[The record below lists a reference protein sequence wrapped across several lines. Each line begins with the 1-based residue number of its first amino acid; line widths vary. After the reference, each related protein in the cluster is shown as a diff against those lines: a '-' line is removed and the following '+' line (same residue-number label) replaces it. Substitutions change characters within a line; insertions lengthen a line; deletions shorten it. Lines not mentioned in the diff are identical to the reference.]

1 MKTKKGVKAFKKGLI
16 CKDYQF
22 KENEIFGTDKVK
34 VCEKGFHYC
43 ENPLDVLDYY
53 DLCDSEFAEVE
64 DMGVTQVEGNKS
76 ATNKIKI
83 GAKLDLK
90 GFIKL
95 AFDFLFDKVK
105 VTGNIESGNYS
116 KVATSGHSSQVA
128 TLGHY
133 SQVATSGD
141 SSKVATLGHYSQV
154 ATSGHSSKVATS
166 GHSSKVAT
174 SGHYSQ
180 VATLGHYSQVATS
193 GHYSKVATSGHSSK
207 VAIEGK
213 DSVVANIGIK
223 GQIKGVIGTW
233 ITLAEYDSDNK
244 IILVK
249 SAKIDGKRLKE
260 NTWYKLENNKFKAI

>member
-154 ATSGHSSKVATS
+154 ATSGH
-166 GHSSKVAT
+166 
-174 SGHYSQ
+174 
-180 VATLGHYSQVATS
+180 
-193 GHYSKVATSGHSSK
+193 YSKVATSGHSSK

>member
-95 AFDFLFDKVK
+95 AVDFLFDNVK
-105 VTGNIESGNYS
+105 LTGNIELGYNS
-116 KVATSGHSSQVA
+116 KVATSG
-128 TLGHY
+128 
-133 SQVATSGD
+133 D
-141 SSKVATLGHYSQV
+141 N
-154 ATSGHSSKVATS
+154 
-166 GHSSKVAT
+166 
-174 SGHYSQ
+174 
-180 VATLGHYSQVATS
+180 
-193 GHYSKVATSGHSSK
+193 SK

-213 DSVVANIGIK
+213 DSVAANIGIK

>member
-133 SQVATSGD
+133 SQVATSG
-141 SSKVATLGHYSQV
+141 
-154 ATSGHSSKVATS
+154 
-166 GHSSKVAT
+166 
-174 SGHYSQ
+174 
-180 VATLGHYSQVATS
+180 
-193 GHYSKVATSGHSSK
+193 HYSKVATSGHSSK